1 VLTALAA
8 PTAARA
14 LLIVA
19 FVLGVLSMPG
29 AAHAHD
35 VAGQL
40 RLHAFVRP
48 MPTAEGGRLQVLLR
62 VPLELMLNVDLPKR
76 GDGYL
81 DLARID
87 DAVPRALRA
96 AAKDI
101 EFLESGRALPLIR
114 GEGRIA
120 LPSDRSFES
129 FEKALAAV
137 RGERLPIATD
147 VYWNQGYF
155 DALLEYTL
163 KSANKPDLG
172 VDFRVAPGLRDRL
185 RLDLRFIT
193 GSGDVRAYEL
203 TTGGGPVTLD
213 PRWHQAAWTF
223 TVSGFR
229 HILGGVD
236 HLLFLLCLVLPFRRI
251 GWPLVGVVT
260 AFTVAHSITLG
271 AAAFGLAPSAPAFPL
286 LVEVL
291 IAASIIYMAIENLFA
306 PKLRWRWLITA
317 VFGLVHG
324 FGFSFGL
331 ANEMQFAG
339 SHLVLSL
346 LAFNVGVELGQLMVL
361 ALAWPLWAWFTARS
375 PQHVRLA
382 TAVICAFVAHTAWH
396 WLSERFEALMRADWQ
411 GLLSLLWPNGAVA
424 VLSLSAVWML
434 AEAIRRRSPVR
445 IARDGAE

>member
-1 VLTALAA
+1 
-8 PTAARA
+8 
-14 LLIVA
+14 
-19 FVLGVLSMPG
+19 MPG
-29 AAHAHD
+29 APHAHD

-48 MPTAEGGRLQVLLR
+48 MPAAEGGRLQVVLR

-81 DLARID
+81 DLAHID
-87 DAVPRALRA
+87 EAVPRALQA
-96 AAKDI
+96 VAKGV
-101 EFLESGRALPLIR
+101 EFSEGGRPLSLLG

-129 FEKALAAV
+129 FDRALTAL
-137 RGERLPIATD
+137 RSERLPVATD

-155 DALLEYTL
+155 DALLEYGL
-163 KSANKPDLG
+163 AQADNPDLG
-172 VDFRVAPGLRDRL
+172 LDFRVAPGLRDRL
-185 RLDLRFIT
+185 RLDLRYVTST
-193 GSGDVRAYEL
+193 GAVRAYEL
-203 TTGGGPVTLD
+203 TTGGGPVALD

-223 TVSGFR
+223 TVSGLR

-260 AFTVAHSITLG
+260 AFTVAHSLTLG
-271 AAAFGLAPSAPAFPL
+271 AAVFGVVPSAPAFPL

-306 PKLRWRWLITA
+306 PNLQWRWLITA

-339 SHLVLSL
+339 SHLALSL
-346 LAFNVGVELGQLMVL
+346 LAFNVGIELGQLVVL
-361 ALAWPLWAWFTARS
+361 ALAWPLLAWVMARS
-375 PQHVRLA
+375 PQRERW
-382 TAVICAFVAHTAWH
+382 AVAVVCAFVAHTAWH
-396 WLSERFEALMRADWQ
+396 WFSERFESLMRADWQ
-411 GLLSLLWPNGAVA
+411 ALLSSLWPNGAVA
-424 VLSLSAVWML
+424 ALLLAAVWML
-434 AEAIRRRSPVR
+434 VQALRRRTPVP
-445 IARDGAE
+445 IARDGAD